1 MNLKLEDILAEATRA
16 INELPHA
23 TRGPARQQEDAESAA
38 TLIEKI
44 ATLIKNNES
53 LPVYGLGGY
62 EDNGRLW
69 RVIAALAL
77 QQATQCELAVKRSRR

>member
-1 MNLKLEDILAEATRA
+1 MDLNLEGMLAEATRA
-16 INELPHA
+16 INELPRSA
-23 TRGPARQQEDAESAA
+23 RGPARQREDAESAA

-62 EDNGRLW
+62 E
-69 RVIAALAL
+69 
-77 QQATQCELAVKRSRR
+77 E